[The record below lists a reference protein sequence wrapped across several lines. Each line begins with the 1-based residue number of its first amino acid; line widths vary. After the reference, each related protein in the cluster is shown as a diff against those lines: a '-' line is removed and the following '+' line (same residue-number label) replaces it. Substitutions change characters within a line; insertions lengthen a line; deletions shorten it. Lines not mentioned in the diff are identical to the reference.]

1 MGFGRSFRRT
11 IGSLTSPL
19 RPLEEKVESK
29 LFGKKKNENYEELKA
44 DAFEKRAQAN
54 DKFNLQMQALGT
66 QSALDQFREQL
77 NSWLDQSSLN
87 DKPQGST
94 RITDYTGL
102 LDEENPFQSSVEK
115 TGRQANPN
123 QPSLAAMLG
132 SFYSQLDASKVNFA
146 EASRPKRTDFD
157 TLVEYE
163 QAERL
168 WRQRYGR

>member
-1 MGFGRSFRRT
+1 MSMWRMSRIRRGFQKMGDK
-11 IGSLTSPL
+11 IL
-19 RPLEEKVESK
+19 
-29 LFGKKKNENYEELKA
+29 GKKDQNYEDLKA

-66 QSALDQFREQL
+66 QSALDQFQESL
-77 NSWLDQSSLN
+77 NSWLDQSALD

-94 RITDYTGL
+94 RVTDYTGL
-102 LDEENPFQSSVEK
+102 LDGENPFQSSVVK

-132 SFYSQLDASKVNFA
+132 TFYGDINASKVNFA
-146 EASRPKRTDFD
+146 EASRPKRTDYQ

>member
-1 MGFGRSFRRT
+1 MSMWRMSRIRRGFQKMGD
-11 IGSLTSPL
+11 
-19 RPLEEKVESK
+19 K
-29 LFGKKKNENYEELKA
+29 LLGKKNENYEDLKA

-66 QSALDQFREQL
+66 QSALDQFQESL
-77 NSWLDQSSLN
+77 NSWLDQSTLD

-94 RITDYTGL
+94 RVTDYTGL
-102 LDEENPFQSSVEK
+102 LDGENPFQSSVEK
-115 TGRQANPN
+115 TGRQANQN

-132 SFYSQLDASKVNFA
+132 AFYGDINASKVNFA
-146 EASRPKRTDFD
+146 EASRPKRTDYQ

>member
-1 MGFGRSFRRT
+1 MSMWRMSRIRRGFQKMGDKILG
-11 IGSLTSPL
+11 
-19 RPLEEKVESK
+19 
-29 LFGKKKNENYEELKA
+29 KKNENYEDLKA
-44 DAFEKRAQAN
+44 DTFEKRAQAN

-66 QSALDQFREQL
+66 QTALDQFQEQL
-77 NSWLDQSSLN
+77 NSWLDQSPLD

-94 RITDYTGL
+94 RVTDYTGL
-102 LDEENPFQSSVEK
+102 LDGENPFQSSVEK

-132 SFYSQLDASKVNFA
+132 TFYGDINASKVNFA
-146 EASRPKRTDFD
+146 EASRPKRTDYQ

>member
-1 MGFGRSFRRT
+1 MGDKILG
-11 IGSLTSPL
+11 
-19 RPLEEKVESK
+19 
-29 LFGKKKNENYEELKA
+29 KKNENYEDLKA

-66 QSALDQFREQL
+66 QSALDRFQESL
-77 NSWLDQSSLN
+77 NSWLDQSTLDST
-87 DKPQGST
+87 PQGST
-94 RITDYTGL
+94 RVTDYTGL
-102 LDEENPFQSSVEK
+102 LDGENPFQSSVEK

-132 SFYSQLDASKVNFA
+132 TFYGDINASKVNFA
-146 EASRPKRTDFD
+146 EASRPKRTDYQ

>member
-1 MGFGRSFRRT
+1 MSMWRMSRIRRGFQKMGDKILG
-11 IGSLTSPL
+11 
-19 RPLEEKVESK
+19 
-29 LFGKKKNENYEELKA
+29 KKNENYEDLKA

-66 QSALDQFREQL
+66 QSALDQFQEQL
-77 NSWLDQSSLN
+77 NSWLDQSTLD

-94 RITDYTGL
+94 RVTDYTGL
-102 LDEENPFQSSVEK
+102 LDGENPFQSSVVK

-132 SFYSQLDASKVNFA
+132 TFYGDINVSKVNFA
-146 EASRPKRTDFD
+146 EASRPKRTDYQ

>member
-1 MGFGRSFRRT
+1 MSMWRMSRIRRGFQKMGDKL
-11 IGSLTSPL
+11 IG
-19 RPLEEKVESK
+19 
-29 LFGKKKNENYEELKA
+29 KKNENYEDLKA

-66 QSALDQFREQL
+66 QSALDQFQESL
-77 NSWLDQSSLN
+77 NSWLDQSALD

-94 RITDYTGL
+94 RVTDYTGL
-102 LDEENPFQSSVEK
+102 LDGENPFQTNVEK

-132 SFYSQLDASKVNFA
+132 TFYGDINASKVNFA
-146 EASRPKRTDFD
+146 EASRPKRTDYQ

-168 WRQRYGR
+168 WRQRYGQ